1 MTTETEKTALG
12 IILGSAVG
20 DALGAPLEFL
30 PARDPSNFVTE
41 MEGGGVLR
49 WEPGDI
55 TDDTIMS
62 LGIQE
67 MYLEKGKYD
76 QKVVVGKWIDW
87 MNTNPK
93 DIGNWTHKALSSWAK
108 TPMDRELRGP
118 ENPAVKL
125 WKETGGRS
133 AGNGALMRC
142 PPSVIVHYQNGLGF
156 IPDTIHLAEDTH
168 PDPRCILTCIAVNN
182 LLKLSFDKF
191 SKHDALEETI
201 KLISAFSANRAEPI
215 IGAVPVIEALGNAP
229 THEWEM
235 WENQGYTL
243 DTLQCAVA
251 AWYQNESFEEGLIKV
266 VNRGND
272 ADTVGAVAGALLGAY
287 HGIDSIP
294 TRWLGTLKEKQRLID
309 NTMGMLKIGNQTN
322 R

>member
-12 IILGSAVG
+12 IIIGAAVG

-30 PARDPSNFVTE
+30 PARAPDNFVTE

-49 WEPGDI
+49 WKPGEI

-67 MYLEKGKYD
+67 MYLEKGKYN
-76 QKVVVGKWIDW
+76 QGVVVGKWIDW

-93 DIGNWTHKALSSWAK
+93 DIGNWTHKALSAWEK
-108 TPMDRELRGP
+108 TPRNWELRGP
-118 ENPAVKL
+118 ENPAVQV
-125 WKETGGRS
+125 WKATGSKS

-142 PPSVIVHYQNGLGF
+142 PPTVIVHYRNGLGF
-156 IPDTIHLAEDTH
+156 IPDTISLAEDTH
-168 PDPRCILTCIAVNN
+168 PDPRCVLSCVAINN
-182 LLKLSFDKF
+182 ILKLSFDKF
-191 SKHDALEETI
+191 SKHDALELTI
-201 KLISAFSANRAEPI
+201 KLISDFSVNTTTSI

-235 WENQGYTL
+235 WENKGYTI

-251 AWYQNESFEEGLIKV
+251 AWYQNNSFEEGLIKV
-266 VNRGND
+266 INRGND
-272 ADTVGAVAGALLGAY
+272 ADTVGAVAGALLGGY

-294 TRWLGTLKEKQRLID
+294 TRWLEALQDKQRLTD
-309 NTMGMLKIGNQTN
+309 NTLGLLEIGN
-322 R
+322 RAIK